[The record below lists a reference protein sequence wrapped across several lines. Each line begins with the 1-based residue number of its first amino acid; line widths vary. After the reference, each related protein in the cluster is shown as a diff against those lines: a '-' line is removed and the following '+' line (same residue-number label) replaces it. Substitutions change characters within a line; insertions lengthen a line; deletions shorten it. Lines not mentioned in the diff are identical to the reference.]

1 MYVILYILLSGELPL
16 LFQRNS
22 PPELQCSI
30 FYINTHYCSRILL
43 QDYICITLS
52 KRGIC
57 ILFAAIKNIYKCKL
71 LLTWTSHNS
80 SALCFPL
87 TLFYLCPFF
96 KKSCIIILLI
106 HVVPILHATVYKTV
120 RKQRN
125 ILRNRGIEGCRAA
138 LLLLRAPLFLI
149 FF

>member
-1 MYVILYILLSGELPL
+1 
-16 LFQRNS
+16 
-22 PPELQCSI
+22 
-30 FYINTHYCSRILL
+30 
-43 QDYICITLS
+43 
-52 KRGIC
+52 
-57 ILFAAIKNIYKCKL
+57 LFAAIENIYKCKL

-138 LLLLRAPLFLI
+138 LLLLRAPLFLN
-149 FF
+149 FFFEKAGTVQVFMTLSKKAMYYLPSFDPHTVGCAQQCGLLYKHVRDMGSRVACS